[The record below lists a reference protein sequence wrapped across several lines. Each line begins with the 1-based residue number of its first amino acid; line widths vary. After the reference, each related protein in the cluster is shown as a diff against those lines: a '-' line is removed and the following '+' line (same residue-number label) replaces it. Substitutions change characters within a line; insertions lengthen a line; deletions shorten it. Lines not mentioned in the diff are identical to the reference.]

1 MNIPNFYE
9 EFIVFWLLLLAV
21 VVIYNVLKLHY
32 HFAFGLL
39 KNTASYAKNKQKID
53 KAEYLVYFTL
63 KILLWLGLVGT
74 FIVSIFILSE
84 GMSLKG
90 VVLEAWAKIPEGFWL
105 DMLFVVVK
113 IALVVM
119 VSRYILQLTYGYL
132 DKKKDKVIQNK
143 CENCTEI
150 NIIRIFNRLHNMVK
164 YTVILGI
171 VYRITAFFSFL
182 KMISA
187 AILISLILFFI
198 VSMGLLGVSISTA
211 MKEKKYNE

>member
-9 EFIVFWLLLLAV
+9 EFIVLSILLAAV
-21 VVIYNVLKLHY
+21 VVIYIVLKLHY

-39 KNTASYAKNKQKID
+39 KDTASYVKNKQKID
-53 KAEYLVYFTL
+53 KAKYLVFFTL

-74 FIVSIFILSE
+74 FIVSISILSE
-84 GMSLKG
+84 GVSLKG
-90 VVLEAWAKIPEGFWL
+90 VVFEAWAKIPEGFWL
-105 DMLFVVVK
+105 EALFIVVK
-113 IALVVM
+113 IVLVVV
-119 VSRYILQLTYGYL
+119 VSRYILRLTYGYL
-132 DKKKDKVIQNK
+132 NKKKDKAIQNK
-143 CENCTEI
+143 CEKCTEI

-171 VYRITAFFSFL
+171 MYRITAFFSFL
-182 KMISA
+182 KMISV